1 MTKHLKIFTSDNE
14 RQIFESSDNY
24 LEPYVS
30 IVTLGGGKIYTYYNA
45 PKPILAILTI
55 DNGSKVTLYGKG
67 DFQLTDAL
75 SKNNVKNI
83 DSSSITNIELTNNV
97 TRILYNGFNGCSKI
111 KNIIIPSTV
120 TILQKSLFG
129 GCESLT
135 SLTLSD
141 SLKNVDRYVN
151 NYYDTNLHEL
161 KIIGK
166 KFASRGLYYEF
177 LKTIHTLY
185 VDASL
190 VERYKTWRDALS
202 CTFEV
207 KPLT

>member
-1 MTKHLKIFTSDNE
+1 MTKHLKIFLSDNE

-30 IVTLGGGKIYTYYNA
+30 IVTLGGGKIDTYYNA

-67 DFQLTDAL
+67 AFQIADAL

-83 DSSSITNIELTNNV
+83 DRSSITNIELTNNV
-97 TRILYNGFNGCSKI
+97 TKIEYGGFNGCSKI

-120 TILQKSLFG
+120 TRLGQSLFG
-129 GCESLT
+129 RCDSLT

-141 SLKNVDRYVN
+141 SIQDVDRYAN
-151 NYYDTNLHEL
+151 NYVDTTLHEL

-166 KFASRGLYYEF
+166 KIASRAFYYEF

-190 VERYKTWRDALS
+190 VERYKTFRDALS